1 MAGGP
6 GPTPGWAGLSWDP
19 GGVATA
25 ERPTGNG
32 AIQGPKVRGSLLLP
46 QPPGGVSVNVGL

>member
-6 GPTPGWAGLSWDP
+6 VPTLGWAGLPWDA
-19 GGVATA
+19 GGAAAA
-25 ERPTGNG
+25 ERPTGSG
-32 AIQGPKVRGSLLLP
+32 AVQGPKVRGSLLLP